1 MVDPEVIHR
10 VAGAALLGG
19 VMVLF
24 GAGYAIFHALAGL
37 TGSRRMVGVSLLCYA
52 LLCGCAVAFSALL
65 KLGGWWLAL
74 MGLLLIGYFIAPRFI
89 WRLSLAVH
97 GESPPSPAP
106 DHADSPPQPTSS
118 ETEVSRHE

>member
-52 LLCGCAVAFSALL
+52 LLCACTVAFSALL
-65 KLGGWWLAL
+65 KLAGWWLAL
-74 MGLLLIGYFIAPRFI
+74 MGLLLIGYFIVPRFI

-97 GESPPSPAP
+97 GESPASPTPDGADPS
-106 DHADSPPQPTSS
+106 PQPTST
-118 ETEVSRHE
+118 ETR

>member
-10 VAGAALLGG
+10 VAGAALVGG

-52 LLCGCAVAFSALL
+52 LLCGSAFAFAALL
-65 KLGGWWLAL
+65 KLAGWWLAL
-74 MGLLLIGYFIAPRFI
+74 MGLLLIGYFVAPRFI

-106 DHADSPPQPTSS
+106 DGTDPSPQPTST
-118 ETEVSRHE
+118 ETR

>member
-37 TGSRRMVGVSLLCYA
+37 TGSRRMVSVSLLCYA
-52 LLCGCAVAFSALL
+52 LLCVCAVAFSALL

-74 MGLLLIGYFIAPRFI
+74 MGLLLLGYFIAPRFI

-97 GESPPSPAP
+97 GESPPSPAS

-118 ETEVSRHE
+118 ETEVSHHD